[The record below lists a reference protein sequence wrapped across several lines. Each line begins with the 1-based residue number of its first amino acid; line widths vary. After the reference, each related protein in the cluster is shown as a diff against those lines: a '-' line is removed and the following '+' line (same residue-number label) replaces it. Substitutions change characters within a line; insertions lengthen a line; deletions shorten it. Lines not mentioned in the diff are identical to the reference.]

1 MTAPQATV
9 VLDVVITSVKQDNI
23 LHHLFNLLNIEEL
36 SKEHR
41 LAALLKTSEPL

>member
-1 MTAPQATV
+1 MIALKATV
-9 VLDVVITSVKQDNI
+9 VLDIVITSVKQDNI

-41 LAALLKTSEPL
+41 LAALLNK